1 MKSRIISL
9 CLTIIIFFI
18 SIYSSVFTV
27 FAEDN
32 PNYGTYGKRWDDL
45 TFIEKAECLFNNA
58 MSLGGKIINL
68 DGIGANQ
75 LIDDYISYLNDNYVT
90 DYQKKCQLMYEVEKM
105 TDEQQQEWYNNYVDA
120 LNNMGATIN
129 ENGLKM
135 TDDACKKIRGWLDE
149 YEKNNL
155 QPLYY
160 TVETACIGENNL
172 KASYCGSTYFYK
184 TIKYFVEN
192 VGDCFCYTNGDVL
205 VCVPLGDISKNEY
218 FCVLDSSFSDI
229 DVSNGYFEYQVY
241 NGDEILIFGEYHNR
255 NHIPLYYI
263 NFGTDKTA
271 VQSLDDERV
280 THYTDIGS
288 FGPYSY
294 SNAYY
299 SKAVSFPSYRLRNS
313 TINYNYPCIVTKKDR
328 FIKVFTSLSNYQDY
342 ISSTYEPQVFYTTNY
357 YKTENIQDSAIPLD
371 QMVNLYN
378 CYDELCQK
386 ILQYV
391 KDTQNADDTAVI
403 KKLDELIK
411 AVYSTGSVSGGGS
424 SGGSTD
430 VDVSVD
436 MTETNNILTQIL
448 ETVKKIANKEIIE
461 LPNNTAVDDWG
472 NTVKDMLVNPDT
484 AINNTVN
491 NLATSLSAPFEKLK
505 EKFPFSIP
513 WDIAFLITFLADTP
527 ETPKFDIP
535 IKFESYNIDYT
546 LIIDF
551 ASFEVVSKISR
562 MLLTLCYMVALIQLT
577 SKVSDI
583 KKGD

>member
-135 TDDACKKIRGWLDE
+135 TDDACKKIRSWLDE

-155 QPLYY
+155 QPMYY
-160 TVETACIGENNL
+160 TVQIPSIADNTL
-172 KASYCGSTYFYK
+172 KASLFTTTYEYN
-184 TIKYFVEN
+184 TAKYFVEKF
-192 VGDCFCYTNGDVL
+192 GDCYVYPTGKCLIV
-205 VCVPLGDISKNEY
+205 VPLGDLTKYDSFFIKSSEY
-218 FCVLDSSFSDI
+218 KYPQGIRYQFDIYVGSDEQKIDYYNGFSMSNHLPVYHVNFSDDTTAVSDINDSRITYYKENGSYSLSYTWSFSFPNI
-229 DVSNGYFEYQVY
+229 PSGNPMVISNKHGYV
-241 NGDEILIFGEYHNR
+241 
-255 NHIPLYYI
+255 
-263 NFGTDKTA
+263 
-271 VQSLDDERV
+271 
-280 THYTDIGS
+280 
-288 FGPYSY
+288 
-294 SNAYY
+294 
-299 SKAVSFPSYRLRNS
+299 
-313 TINYNYPCIVTKKDR
+313 
-328 FIKVFTSLSNYQDY
+328 KVFTSLSNYQDY
-342 ISSTYEPQVFYTTNY
+342 ISNTYEPNVYYTTNY
-357 YKTENIQDSAIPLD
+357 YKNENIQESAIPLE

-403 KKLDELIK
+403 KKLDELIN
-411 AVYSTGSVSGGGS
+411 AVYKTGSVPSGGS

-430 VDVSVD
+430 VDISVD

-448 ETVKKIANKEIIE
+448 EIVKKIANKEIIE
-461 LPNNTAVDDWG
+461 LPNDNAVTDWG
-472 NTVKDMLVNPDT
+472 NTIKDMLTSPET
-484 AINNTVN
+484 AVDNTVN
-491 NLATSLSAPFEKLK
+491 NLATSLSAPFDKLK

-546 LIIDF
+546 LTIDF
-551 ASFEVVSKISR
+551 SSFEVVSKISR
-562 MLLTLCYMVALIQLT
+562 MLLTLCYMVVLIQLT
-577 SKVSDI
+577 GKVSDI